1 LYSLSFTKLTEK
13 TKRNKWF
20 VWIIIPLII
29 AIILRLYKIGD
40 FQNTY
45 YTATAISMLEN
56 WSNFFF
62 ASFDPIGIVT
72 VDKPPISFWIQS
84 ISIKIFGITPWS
96 ASVPHVIAGIL
107 SVLIL
112 YLAINQ
118 TFGNKIAGL
127 AAIIAAI
134 IPVNVLM
141 DTRNEP
147 DSILIFILTLCVYF
161 LIIGI
166 RTNKFR
172 WIIGFA
178 LLMGIAFNTKML
190 VAFIPLPIFLI
201 YYFIASPNPIK
212 KILVRIVIIII
223 LLVVSSASWSTIVAL
238 TPPEARPYIG
248 STKDNSIWTLIFEYN
263 GLNRFSQFGKPPP
276 PKQPPINSQVNP
288 NSQQIDIPPPP
299 YFNQPNNTRG
309 LLGLLSNPH
318 AAQLGWILPLGFVMT
333 SILILSII
341 PKSIYIKPS
350 DFINDC
356 RQSHKKSEVILWI
369 GWFLSAIL
377 IFGLADATSSHPYY
391 LIGVSI
397 PLAATTA
404 IGFNKLIEKFRGN
417 HISAYTLPT
426 IIISCLFIQIWGSST
441 IVSNITHTITII
453 MTIIICLLLFNAI
466 VQKATNTVLS
476 NISIIVGIS
485 GLLIIPTVYS
495 WTGGGILVG
504 PQAGINVSPRP
515 NINTQNSVSLI
526 SEFLEKEKTKNNN
539 PIVSTMNA
547 REASS
552 FIISGIP
559 AIALGGFSGRDPIF
573 STESL
578 EKIALAGKIKY
589 FVTNRN
595 IELQPQFNR
604 PTNPLL
610 SRPHIRTNL
619 NTGQFQQPQNII
631 QPRIQPR
638 SNENILLQYIFQNW
652 EDISQH
658 AHLQKGTLYKYKPK

>member
-13 TKRNKWF
+13 TKRNKWL
-20 VWIIIPLII
+20 VWITIPLII

-45 YTATAISMLEN
+45 YTATAISMLQN

-96 ASVPHVIAGIL
+96 ASIPHMIAGIL
-107 SVLIL
+107 SILVL
-112 YLAINQ
+112 YLAIKP

-127 AAIIAAI
+127 TSIIAAI

-147 DSILIFILTLCVYF
+147 DSILIFILTLCAYF

-201 YYFIASPNPIK
+201 YYFIASPKPIK
-212 KILVRIVIIII
+212 KILARIVIIII
-223 LLVVSSASWSTIVAL
+223 ILVVSSASWSTIVAL

-263 GLNRFSQFGKPPP
+263 GLNRFSQLGK
-276 PKQPPINSQVNP
+276 S
-288 NSQQIDIPPPP
+288 PPP

-309 LLGLLSNPH
+309 LFGLLSNPH

-341 PKSIYIKPS
+341 SKSIYIKPS
-350 DFINDC
+350 NFINDC
-356 RQSHKKSEVILWI
+356 RQSRKKSEVILWI
-369 GWFLSAIL
+369 GWFLSAIT

-404 IGFNKLIEKFRGN
+404 IGFNTLIEKFRDN
-417 HISAYTLPT
+417 HISAYILPI
-426 IIISCLFIQIWGSST
+426 IIISCMFIQIWGSST

-453 MTIIICLLLFNAI
+453 MTSIICLLLFNAI
-466 VQKATNTVLS
+466 FQKATNTVLS

-515 NINTQNSVSLI
+515 NINSENSVSLI
-526 SEFLEKEKTKNNN
+526 SEFLEKEKIINNN
-539 PIVSTMNA
+539 PVLSTMNA
-547 REASS
+547 REASA

-559 AIALGGFSGRDPIF
+559 AVALGGFAGKDPIF
-573 STESL
+573 SPESL
-578 EKIALAGKIKY
+578 EKIASTGKIKY
-589 FVTNRN
+589 LVTNRN
-595 IELQPQFNR
+595 SELQSRFNR
-604 PTNPLL
+604 TTIPLLPLPYLRTNPNSSQLQQ
-610 SRPHIRTNL
+610 SQYIIRPQMQAH
-619 NTGQFQQPQNII
+619 
-631 QPRIQPR
+631 
-638 SNENILLQYIFQNW
+638 SNENILLQYISENW
-652 EDISQH
+652 EDVSQH
-658 AHLQKGTLYKYKPK
+658 AHLQKGTLYKYKPKKY